1 MAANPRSIEHF
12 RLMVQMQS
20 AAKIPSRAQ
29 RFRIESPNKPGPKSA
44 QEEQN
49 LARRQLEVNTSSIV
63 RAARDGMLCPVVQ
76 RDREIGYNFLYDCG
90 ILASDWNCGRK
101 GVKARRYGLPP
112 RRIDGEAFEELAD
125 NIRAKR
131 NRKSTP
137 RFRVERKNGKDL
149 DGIQINRWRTAPV
162 KESSSVILHGTS
174 ARTRPFRKDAKK
186 PRYRL
191 AEILF

>member
-12 RLMVQMQS
+12 RRMVQMHS
-20 AAKIPSRAQ
+20 VAKTPSRAE
-29 RFRIESPNKPGPKSA
+29 RFRIEAPNKAGPKSA
-44 QEEQN
+44 RQQQN
-49 LARRQLEVNTSSIV
+49 LARRILEANTGSIV
-63 RAARDGMLCPVVQ
+63 HAARDGMLCPVLQ
-76 RDREIGYNFLYDCG
+76 RDREMGYNFINDCG
-90 ILASDWNCGRK
+90 IVASDWNCGRK

-112 RRIDGEAFEELAD
+112 PRIHAFEELAD
-125 NIRAKR
+125 NVRANG

-149 DGIQINRWRTAPV
+149 DGIQINRPRTPPV

-191 AEILF
+191 SEILKY